1 MKDLVWCSV
10 PQAGV
15 LKSQDPSSLQVSV
28 GLPLMENPA
37 GQTMEARVT
46 LPSVVMVRWPIAT
59 WGSVAHT
66 TEIIKRLLNCR

>member
-37 GQTMEARVT
+37 GHAIKARVT
-46 LPSVVMVRWPIAT
+46 SPSVVMVRLPIAT

-66 TEIIKRLLNCR
+66 TEVIKCLFYCR